1 MNIYE
6 QLLNVQ
12 LELKAPKNLNNSFGG
27 FKYRSA
33 EGIYEAVKPI
43 LQKHN
48 LTLFVSDEIVEIG
61 GKNYIKATATL
72 SNFEN
77 QTISATAYAR
87 ECEEKKGMDSSQL
100 SGSSSSYARKYAL
113 NGLFL
118 IDKTDVEDN
127 DSFDNRQTYN
137 TKVNV
142 DNDYRDTLLNKAS
155 GLGIDLTKL
164 AIYFKHSSPKELT
177 SEEIEYAIAQKERK

>member
-127 DSFDNRQTYN
+127 DSFDNRQAN
-137 TKVNV
+137 AV
-142 DNDYRDTLLNKAS
+142 DNEYRDTLLNKAS
-155 GLGIDLTKL
+155 GLGINLTKL
-164 AIYFKHSSPKELT
+164 TTYFKKNDVKELT
-177 SEEIEYAIAQKERK
+177 IEEIEYAINQKQGK